1 MKICPK
7 HNIVCANVPV
17 QKQCTAYCSP
27 YLSAPKATAV
37 FGVPPVMTVAPNPE
51 IASRDMTL
59 RQYAAIKLKV
69 PDSGID
75 WLDEMIV
82 KSLCDDFAAKAMH
95 QMLHGAVLPVGYDAT
110 GDLRLLVERAYQ
122 VADAMMEA
130 RK

>member
-1 MKICPK
+1 M
-7 HNIVCANVPV
+7 NDFLETASIVLPISE
-17 QKQCTAYCSP
+17 QCNSCQP
-27 YLSAPKATAV
+27 YLSTPSVQAV

-59 RQYAAIKLKV
+59 RQYAAIELKV
-69 PDSGID
+69 PNSGID

-82 KSLCDDFAAKAMH
+82 KSLRDDFAAKAMH
-95 QMLHGAVLPVGYDAT
+95 QMLHGAVLPVGFDAT
-110 GDLRLLVERAYQ
+110 DDLRLLSGRAYQ

>member
-17 QKQCTAYCSP
+17 QEQCTAYCSP

-75 WLDEMIV
+75 WLDEMIT
-82 KSLCDDFAAKAMH
+82 KSLCDDFAAKAMQAIFSTVPH
-95 QMLHGAVLPVGYDAT
+95 LQSIDPALASIESY
-110 GDLRLLVERAYQ
+110 EIS
-122 VADAMMEA
+122 DAMMEA